1 MLMLIRIRL
10 QYQQLDEELIIFLL
24 QESYNSKQ
32 TPSPKTSSPNDLAF
46 SQQQ

>member
-1 MLMLIRIRL
+1 MLKLIIIRL
-10 QYQQLDEELIIFLL
+10 QYQQPDEELIVFLQ
-24 QESYNSKQ
+24 QERYNSKQ